1 MSTQYILSI
10 DQGTTGTTVSLYDSR
25 GQVCARTDKDFEQ
38 IFPQPGWVEHRLQDI
53 WETVLHGIKHV
64 LSASRIEPHRIAA
77 IGITNQRETI
87 AAWNRTTG
95 EPVMNAIVWQC
106 RRTTDFC
113 KKQKPKERWI
123 RSKTGLLMDP
133 YFSAT
138 KMNWILKNNAK
149 AKTLAQKNQL
159 CFGTMDTFLVWQ
171 LTKGMSYKTDSS
183 NASRTLLFN
192 LKKASFDPELI
203 KFFQIPKDSLPQI
216 EASNGHFG
224 TTKGVPGLPD
234 GIPIHGVIGD
244 QQSALFGQSGFHKGD
259 AKITFGTG
267 SFLLFNTGNQIV
279 SSKKGLLSTVAWTLK
294 GQKTVYA
301 LEGGAFICGAA
312 VQWLRDG
319 LGFIE
324 KSADVERLA
333 RSVETSEGVEFVPA
347 LAGLGAPYW
356 QPQARGIIC
365 GLTRGTT
372 RAHIARATLEAMALQ
387 NLDILEA
394 MRSEAKLKLSRVRVD
409 GGATENNLLMQIQSD
424 YLGIAVEV
432 PQNIETTS
440 TGAAQMA
447 GLGVGLWT
455 LSDLK
460 KVNPIARKFESQIEK
475 KQRVE
480 RVKKWHQ
487 AVRLSF

>member
-1 MSTQYILSI
+1 MSKQYILSI
-10 DQGTTGTTVSLYDSR
+10 DQGTTGTTVSLYDSQ
-25 GQVCARTDKDFEQ
+25 GVVCARADKDFEQ

-53 WETVLHGIKHV
+53 WETVLFGIKSV
-64 LSASRIEPHRIAA
+64 LSSSRIAAHQIAA
-77 IGITNQRETI
+77 IGITNQRETV

-106 RRTTDFC
+106 RRTTEDC
-113 KKQKPKERWI
+113 KKIKSKEKWVRN
-123 RSKTGLLMDP
+123 KTGLLLDP

-138 KMNWILKNNAK
+138 KMSWILKNNAK

-159 CFGTMDTFLVWQ
+159 CFGTIDTFLVWQ
-171 LTKGMSYKTDSS
+171 LTKGASYKTDSS
-183 NASRTLLFN
+183 NASRTLLLN
-192 LKKASFDPELI
+192 LKKTSFDPELLR
-203 KFFQIPKDSLPQI
+203 FFKIPKEALPQI

-224 TTKGVPGLPD
+224 VTKGVPGLPD

-244 QQSALFGQSGFHKGD
+244 QQSALFGQAGFYKGD
-259 AKITFGTG
+259 TKITFGTG
-267 SFLLFNTGNQIV
+267 SFLLFNTGHQIV

-347 LAGLGAPYW
+347 LSGLGAPYW
-356 QPQARGIIC
+356 QPQARGVIC

-394 MRSEAKLKLSRVRVD
+394 MRSEAKIKLSRVRVD
-409 GGATENNLLMQIQSD
+409 GGATENDLLMQIQSD
-424 YLGIAVEV
+424 YLGISVEV

-455 LSDLK
+455 LSDLQ
-460 KVNPIARKFESQIEK
+460 KVNPISRKFESQIEK

-480 RVKKWHQ
+480 RVKKWHR

>member
-1 MSTQYILSI
+1 MKPQYILAI
-10 DQGTTGTTVSLYDSR
+10 DQGTTGTTVSLFDHQ
-25 GQVCARTDKDFEQ
+25 GQVCARADKDFEQ
-38 IFPQPGWVEHRLQDI
+38 IFPQSGWVEHRPQDI
-53 WETVLHGIKHV
+53 WDTVLHGIRQV
-64 LSASRIEPHRIAA
+64 LQQTGLDPKKIAA
-77 IGITNQRETI
+77 IGITNQRETV
-87 AAWNRTTG
+87 AAWSRTTG

-106 RRTTDFC
+106 RRTTEYC
-113 KKQKPKERWI
+113 QKLKSKEKMV

-138 KMNWILKNNAK
+138 KMHWILKNNSK
-149 AKTLAQKNQL
+149 AQQLAQKNQL
-159 CFGTMDTFLVWQ
+159 CFGTMDTFLIWQ
-171 LTKGMSYKTDSS
+171 LTKGLSHKTDPS

-192 LKKASFDPELI
+192 LKTQGFDSALL
-203 KFFQIPKDSLPQI
+203 KLFKIPQEALPQV
-216 EASNGHFG
+216 EPSNGHFG
-224 TTKGVPGLPD
+224 VTKAVPGLPD
-234 GIPIHGVIGD
+234 GIPICGVIGD
-244 QQSALFGQSGFHKGD
+244 QQSALFGQGGIYKGD

-267 SFLLFNTGNQIV
+267 SFLLFNTGTQIV
-279 SSKKGLLSTVAWTLK
+279 PSKKGLLTTVAWVLK
-294 GQKTVYA
+294 GQKPIFA

-333 RSVETSEGVEFVPA
+333 RSVESSEGVEFVPA

-356 QPQARGIIC
+356 QPQARGIIT
-365 GLTRGTT
+365 GLSRGTT

-394 MRSEAKLKLSRVRVD
+394 MKNEARLKLTRVRVD
-409 GGATENNLLMQIQSD
+409 GGATENDLLMQIQSD

-440 TGAAQMA
+440 TGAALMA

-455 LSDLK
+455 SKDLH
-460 KVNPIARKFESQIEK
+460 KVNPIAKKFQSQIGK
-475 KQRVE
+475 KQRDA
-480 RVKKWHQ
+480 RVKKWRT
-487 AVRLSF
+487 AVRLSY